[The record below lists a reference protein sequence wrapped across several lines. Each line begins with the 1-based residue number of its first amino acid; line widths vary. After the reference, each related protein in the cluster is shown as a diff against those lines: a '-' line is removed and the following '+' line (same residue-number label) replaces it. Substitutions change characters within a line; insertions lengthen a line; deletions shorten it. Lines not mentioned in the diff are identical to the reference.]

1 MGDKITLNKNNA
13 KKQER
18 ERREG
23 VRELINEAEE
33 DDDQSEDMERWE
45 EDMMKFGGA
54 NTRQGTKDFDPYV
67 PPPHYKPAQGN
78 KMQSSLGLYFL
89 LLLAY

>member
-1 MGDKITLNKNNA
+1 MGDKITLSKGNA
-13 KKQER
+13 KKQEK

-23 VRELINEAEE
+23 VREMIEEAED

-54 NTRQGTKDFDPYV
+54 KSQSREFDPYSQ
-67 PPPHYKPAQGN
+67 PPNYRPAQG
-78 KMQSSLGLYFL
+78 KLQ
-89 LLLAY
+89 